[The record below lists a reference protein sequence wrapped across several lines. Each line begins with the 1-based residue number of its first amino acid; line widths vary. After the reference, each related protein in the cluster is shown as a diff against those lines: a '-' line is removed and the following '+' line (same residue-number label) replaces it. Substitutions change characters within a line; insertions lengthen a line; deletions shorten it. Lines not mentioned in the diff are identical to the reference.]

1 MELQITTG
9 GLTPTN
15 LTEAMQLAEI
25 LAQSTIVPK
34 DYQRNPGNILV
45 AIQWGA
51 ELGLAPMQAMQNIA
65 TINGRPSIWG
75 DAMLALVKNSSEF
88 VSIKEEFTGE
98 DASLTAVCTI
108 ARKGQPDHTTYF
120 SVEDA
125 RKAGLWG
132 KQGPWTQYPRR
143 MLQMRARGYAL
154 RDMFPDV
161 LKGMRTAEE
170 VRDMPKEKD
179 MGDVEQVA
187 EPESKSAR
195 DKVMARLKQNKAP
208 EPEPKAEPKAQ
219 PKAHAKQADSAPT
232 PAELLIVKLDSAET
246 AEQLKPL
253 FDECKEFANDELA
266 PEIKKAYQNALA
278 RIRAEDAE
286 IVESE

>member
-15 LTEAMQLAEI
+15 LGEAMQLAEI

-75 DAMLALVKNSSEF
+75 DAMLALVKNAPEF
-88 VSIKEEFTGE
+88 VSIKEEYVGE
-98 DASLTAVCTI
+98 ADDLTAVCTVKRRSADGSI
-108 ARKGQPDHTTYF
+108 HEYVATF
-120 SVEDA
+120 SMEDA
-125 RKAGLWG
+125 KKAGLLG
-132 KQGPWTQYPRR
+132 KQGPWTQYPKR

-161 LKGMRTAEE
+161 LKGLRTTEE
-170 VRDMPKEKD
+170 VRDMPPEKD
-179 MGDVEQVA
+179 MGEVEEVA
-187 EPESKSAR
+187 EKETKSVRERVLAHLNKTKSKE
-195 DKVMARLKQNKAP
+195 QQAP
-208 EPEPKAEPKAQ
+208 
-219 PKAHAKQADSAPT
+219 ADSEPS
-232 PAELLIVKLDSAET
+232 PAELLIIKLDSVET
-246 AEQLKPL
+246 TEQLKPL
-253 FDECKEFANDELA
+253 YDECKEFSDDAAAEEIRDAYKRAFERVKSA
-266 PEIKKAYQNALA
+266 PQ
-278 RIRAEDAE
+278 DAE
-286 IVESE
+286 LVESSN

>member
-1 MELQITTG
+1 MNELQITTG

-75 DAMLALVKNSSEF
+75 DAMLALVKSSPEF
-88 VSIKEEFTGE
+88 VSIKEEYAGEGNNLTAICTVKRRNTDGTVDEHTATFSME
-98 DASLTAVCTI
+98 DAKT
-108 ARKGQPDHTTYF
+108 
-120 SVEDA
+120 
-125 RKAGLWG
+125 AGLLG
-132 KQGPWTQYPRR
+132 KQGPWTQYPKR

-161 LKGMRTAEE
+161 LKGLRTTEE
-170 VRDMPKEKD
+170 VRDMPQEKD
-179 MGDVEQVA
+179 MGDIEQVS
-187 EPESKSAR
+187 EPETKSAR
-195 DKVMARLKQNKAP
+195 DKVIERLNKTKQEPKSKAP
-208 EPEPKAEPKAQ
+208 SSEP
-219 PKAHAKQADSAPT
+219 S
-232 PAELLIVKLDSAET
+232 PAELLIIKLDSVET

-253 FDECKEFANDELA
+253 YEDCKEFATDKLA
-266 PEIKKAYQNALA
+266 PEIKKAYQSALS
-278 RIRAEDAE
+278 RVRAEDAE
-286 IVESE
+286 LVENND

>member
-15 LTEAMQLAEI
+15 LSEAMQLAEI

-75 DAMLALVKNSSEF
+75 DAMLALVRNAPDF
-88 VSIKEEFTGE
+88 AGIKEEYIGE
-98 DASLTAVCTI
+98 GKDIAAVCTVK
-108 ARKGQPDHTTYF
+108 RRNSDGRVDEHTTSF
-120 SVEDA
+120 SMEDA
-125 RKAGLWG
+125 RVAGLAG
-132 KQGPWTQYPRR
+132 KPGPWTNYPKR

-161 LKGMRTAEE
+161 LKGLRTAEE
-170 VRDMPKEKD
+170 VRDTPVEKD
-179 MGDVEQVA
+179 MGDVEQVQQK
-187 EPESKSAR
+187 EQKSAR
-195 DKVMARLKQNKAP
+195 DKVLERLNNKKQP
-208 EPEPKAEPKAQ
+208 EQSVPEESKP
-219 PKAHAKQADSAPT
+219 S
-232 PAELLIVKLDSAET
+232 PAELLIIKLDSVDT
-246 AEQLKPL
+246 ANQLKPL
-253 FDECKEFANDELA
+253 YDECKEFAQDELA
-266 PEIKKAYQNALA
+266 GEIREAYQRAVA
-278 RIRAEDAE
+278 RIKTEDAE
-286 IVESE
+286 LVESE

>member
-98 DASLTAVCTI
+98 DAALTAVCTI

-195 DKVMARLKQNKAP
+195 DKVIERLNKTKQ
-208 EPEPKAEPKAQ
+208 EPKTETKAQ
-219 PKAHAKQADSAPT
+219 PAPASNEPSQAK
-232 PAELLIVKLDSAET
+232 LLIIKLDSVET

-253 FDECKEFANDELA
+253 YDECKEFATDELA

-286 IVESE
+286 MVESE

>member
-1 MELQITTG
+1 MNELQITTG

-34 DYQRNPGNILV
+34 DYQRNPGNIIV

-75 DAMLALVKNSSEF
+75 DAMLALVKSSPEF

-98 DASLTAVCTI
+98 DATLTAVCTI

-161 LKGMRTAEE
+161 LKGMRTTEE
-170 VRDMPKEKD
+170 VRDMPAEKD
-179 MGDVEQVA
+179 MGDVEQVK
-187 EPESKSAR
+187 EQSSR
-195 DKVMARLKQNKAP
+195 DKVMARLKQSKAP
-208 EPEPKAEPKAQ
+208 EPEAKAESKTQ
-219 PKAHAKQADSAPT
+219 PKTQAKQADSGPT

-246 AEQLKPL
+246 VDVLKTL
-253 FDECKEFANDELA
+253 YEECKEFSQDPLIE
-266 PEIKKAYQNALA
+266 EIRAAYKSALDRIKAQ
-278 RIRAEDAE
+278 AEDAE
-286 IVESE
+286 LAE

>member
-15 LTEAMQLAEI
+15 LGEAMQLAEI

-75 DAMLALVKNSSEF
+75 DAMLALVKNSPEF
-88 VSIKEEFTGE
+88 VSIKEEYVGE
-98 DASLTAVCTI
+98 ADDLTAVCTVKRRSADGSI
-108 ARKGQPDHTTYF
+108 HEHVATF
-120 SVEDA
+120 SMEDA
-125 RKAGLWG
+125 RKAGLLG
-132 KQGPWTQYPRR
+132 KQGPWTQYPKR

-161 LKGMRTAEE
+161 LKGLRTTEE
-170 VRDMPKEKD
+170 VRDMPPEKD
-179 MGDVEQVA
+179 MGEVEEVA
-187 EPESKSAR
+187 EKETKSVRERVLAH
-195 DKVMARLKQNKAP
+195 LNKTKSQAKEQQAP
-208 EPEPKAEPKAQ
+208 
-219 PKAHAKQADSAPT
+219 ADSEPS
-232 PAELLIVKLDSAET
+232 PAELLIIKLDSVET
-246 AEQLKPL
+246 TEQLKPL
-253 FDECKEFANDELA
+253 YDECKEFSGDAAAE
-266 PEIKKAYQNALA
+266 EIRDAYK
-278 RIRAEDAE
+278 RAFERVKSAQQDAE
-286 IVESE
+286 LVE

>member
-15 LTEAMQLAEI
+15 LGEAMQLAEI

-75 DAMLALVKNSSEF
+75 DAMLALVKNAPEF
-88 VSIKEEFTGE
+88 VSIKEEYVGE
-98 DASLTAVCTI
+98 ADDLTAVCTVKRRSADGSI
-108 ARKGQPDHTTYF
+108 HEYVATF
-120 SVEDA
+120 SMEDA
-125 RKAGLWG
+125 KKAGLLG
-132 KQGPWTQYPRR
+132 KQGPWTQYPKR

-161 LKGMRTAEE
+161 LKGLRTTEE
-170 VRDMPKEKD
+170 VRDMPPEKD
-179 MGDVEQVA
+179 MGEVEEVA
-187 EPESKSAR
+187 EKETKSVRERVLAHLN
-195 DKVMARLKQNKAP
+195 KTKQ
-208 EPEPKAEPKAQ
+208 EPKSQ
-219 PKAHAKQADSAPT
+219 AKEQQAPADSKPS
-232 PAELLIVKLDSAET
+232 PAELLIIKLDSVET

-253 FDECKEFANDELA
+253 YDECKEFATDELA

-286 IVESE
+286 MVESE

>member
-195 DKVMARLKQNKAP
+195 DKVIERLNRSK
-208 EPEPKAEPKAQ
+208 EEPKAEVKAESKPQ
-219 PKAHAKQADSAPT
+219 QTTVSNRPSQ
-232 PAELLIVKLDSAET
+232 AELLIIKLDSVET

-253 FDECKEFANDELA
+253 YEECKEFAKDELA
-266 PEIKKAYQNALA
+266 IEIKAAYQSALA

-286 IVESE
+286 IVESSN